1 MADDAEK
8 TEPATPKRRR
18 EAREE
23 GDVAQSRELATAFLL
38 LVALVALAS
47 SVGARVAVS
56 VVRHARGYWSGDAL
70 HPGSLGDFHALWVFE
85 MREVGVAL
93 LPFAALLMA
102 AGIAVNLAQVGP
114 LFTVKALRPR
124 FSRLNPLQG
133 LKRLVRPEQW
143 VELAKAAAKILFLGA
158 TAWWVIEPV
167 AELVL
172 GLSSSTVEEGV
183 LAAGLLARRLAVFAV
198 AGLAVLAAGDLLWVR
213 YRYEK
218 KLRMTRQQV
227 RDELRQ
233 REGDPK
239 VKGRI
244 RQVQQELSRQRMIA
258 ETARADVVITNPTH
272 YAVALRYERQRMLA
286 PKVVASGRGYVA
298 LRIRRVAEEAGVPI
312 VENPPLARTL
322 YRTTK
327 VGRTIPENLYQA
339 VAEVLAYVYGLRR
352 GGGGRAAWL

>member
-1 MADDAEK
+1 
-8 TEPATPKRRR
+8 
-18 EAREE
+18 
-23 GDVAQSRELATAFLL
+23 
-38 LVALVALAS
+38 
-47 SVGARVAVS
+47 
-56 VVRHARGYWSGDAL
+56 
-70 HPGSLGDFHALWVFE
+70 
-85 MREVGVAL
+85 
-93 LPFAALLMA
+93 
-102 AGIAVNLAQVGP
+102 
-114 LFTVKALRPR
+114 
-124 FSRLNPLQG
+124 
-133 LKRLVRPEQW
+133 
-143 VELAKAAAKILFLGA
+143 
-158 TAWWVIEPV
+158 
-167 AELVL
+167 VL